1 MSSNSRIR
9 KTLSQL
15 ILALDRFS
23 FTTLFASCQNPLM
36 KAFNQTCS
44 PRWTRL
50 WAVLWMT
57 LSLVVIHPVYAGDAL
72 NSALNYHE
80 ISATLVSSGQ
90 ISPSHIKSL
99 PDEQIE
105 LVINLTVEDADLN
118 AREGFEVT
126 ALGIDYIHIPVDWNN
141 PTAANLQLFMSIL
154 DAAGDRKVLVHC
166 FANYRASAFLYLY
179 RTLRQGIAPEIAR
192 KDLDAIWPK
201 PSWAKFPQWQAFIA
215 ERAP

>member
-1 MSSNSRIR
+1 MKPFSQFCSSSWAQLWIVL
-9 KTLSQL
+9 TLAAAAPAYGSE
-15 ILALDRFS
+15 
-23 FTTLFASCQNPLM
+23 PL
-36 KAFNQTCS
+36 
-44 PRWTRL
+44 
-50 WAVLWMT
+50 V
-57 LSLVVIHPVYAGDAL
+57 
-72 NSALNYHE
+72 SARNYHE
-80 ISATLVSSGQ
+80 VSETLVSSGQ
-90 ISPSHIKSL
+90 ISPAHIASL
-99 PDEQIE
+99 ADEGVE